1 MERRRFIELAG
12 AIAARPLLGKKAMAA
27 AITREIPS
35 SGERIPVIGMG
46 TWLTFDVGRSSS
58 DRARLRGVLQT
69 FFDRGGRLIDSSPMY
84 GRSELVVGELL
95 PQINPPPAL
104 FSATKVWTPGRRFG
118 VMQMEA
124 SQKLWRVP
132 KFDLLQVHN
141 LLDWEGHLQ
150 TLKEWKA
157 SERVRYIGVTTS
169 HGRRHEELERIM
181 LREPLD
187 FVQFT
192 YNLADRSAESRLL
205 PLAHERKMAVILNR
219 PLDGGNLF
227 DRVRGKALPAW
238 ASEFD
243 CTAWSQFFL
252 KFVVS
257 HPAVTCAI
265 PATSQVTHMAEN
277 MGAAVGRLP
286 DAPMRARMAGYYAN
300 L

>member
-1 MERRRFIELAG
+1 MRRRRFVELAG
-12 AIAARPLLGKKAMAA
+12 ALAAAPLLGKNEMFD
-27 AITREIPS
+27 AITRQIPS

-46 TWLTFDVGRSSS
+46 TWQTFDVGRSSS
-58 DRARLRGVLQT
+58 ERGRLRGVLQT

-95 PQINPPPAL
+95 PQINPRPPL
-104 FSATKVWTPGRRFG
+104 FSATKVWTPGRRLG

-141 LLDWEGHLQ
+141 LLDWEGHLE

-157 SERVRYIGVTTS
+157 NGRVRYIGVTTS

-192 YNLADRSAESRLL
+192 YNLADRSVESRLL
-205 PLAHERKMAVILNR
+205 PLARERRMAVILNR
-219 PLDGGNLF
+219 PLDGGSLF
-227 DRVRGKALPAW
+227 DRVRGKALPPW
-238 ASEFD
+238 AADFD
-243 CTAWSQFFL
+243 CTTWSQFFL
-252 KFVVS
+252 KYVVS

-265 PATSQVTHMAEN
+265 PATSQPAHMAEN

-286 DAPMRARMAGYYAN
+286 DTPARARMAKYFET